1 LYLIFQAGYGM
12 AQEQPR
18 TFRLWQLTSYTGS
31 VGVNGFY
38 RQQERTVNDI
48 RDYSTFPFI
57 TGNLLLNTTSYIGH
71 PNLFLLEVGGEYNP
85 GSSQQTYTVSP
96 DRSEVLTFTRLNLR
110 GTLFS
115 GKPMSLGA
123 TFNLGRNFI
132 NREYV
137 TSLRTDSRQ
146 WGLTYNF
153 TNKILPLTVTYSDRK
168 WDQLELETDR
178 TYRNKQEDLQARVS
192 RSFTRFGDNSELRYV
207 YYTFFREDQN
217 LIQTN
222 TINSQFILNNTFYF
236 DEYKRYM
243 FRSAINTLD
252 QQGNINQK
260 RFQAFETVNFS
271 LPFNLRF
278 TGNYDFINLV
288 QETQSSRQHRVN
300 VGLEHQLFASL
311 RTGINYEYYNTDHTA
326 FKETNTRYG
335 VNLNYIKKIPTGSLN
350 LGYSYRRHNQ
360 NVVSDPNNVLQIIDE
375 PHVLA
380 DGQVI
385 LLDRPY
391 VDLTT
396 VVVKDVTG
404 AIIYQRDFDY
414 LLFERNEFVEVV
426 RIAGGQ
432 IANNSPVLVDYI
444 ATQVGSYNFDA
455 DFQSFNVSVNLFNHL
470 VELYY
475 NTTIQDYENV
485 EDSEFLTLNYFIRNI
500 YGTRFQLGIFTAGA
514 EWDDYNS
521 TIVPYQKLR
530 FYLRMNGK
538 LGKKILLSLNGDFS
552 DLTLTENN
560 IKQLYA
566 STYGKVV
573 YQIKARSK
581 VNLDLGYRKQVGEQI
596 DLDLITAKLEYN
608 TVFRNLYMK
617 VGVEVYKR
625 NYIDEK
631 LNFRGVYFRI
641 DRRF

>member
-1 LYLIFQAGYGM
+1 M
-12 AQEQPR
+12 AQQRPP
-18 TFRLWQLTSYTGS
+18 TFRLWQLTSYSGS
-31 VGVNGFY
+31 IGVNGFY

-48 RDYSTFPFI
+48 IDYSTFPFI

-115 GKPMSLGA
+115 GKPMNLSANFSLS
-123 TFNLGRNFI
+123 RNFI

-137 TSLRTDSRQ
+137 TSLRTDARQ
-146 WGLTYNF
+146 WGLNYNF
-153 TNKILPLTVTYSDRK
+153 NNKILPLSVTYSDRK
-168 WDQLELETDR
+168 WDQLELETSR
-178 TYRNKQEDLQARVS
+178 TYRNKQEDLQARVH
-192 RSFTRFGDNSELRYV
+192 RSFTKFGDNSELRYV

-236 DEYKRYM
+236 DKHKRYI

-252 QQGNINQK
+252 QQGNVNQQ
-260 RFQAFETVNFS
+260 RFQMFESINFN
-271 LPFNLRF
+271 LPYQLRF
-278 TGNYDFINLV
+278 TGNYDFTNLS
-288 QETQSSRQHRVN
+288 QETQASRQHRIN

-311 RTGINYEYYNTDHTA
+311 RTGISYEFYNTDHTA

-335 VNLNYIKKIPTGSLN
+335 INLNYIKKIPTGSLN
-350 LGYSYRRHNQ
+350 LGYSLRRHNQ
-360 NVVSDPNNVLQIIDE
+360 NMVSDPNSILQIIDE

-380 DGQVI
+380 DGQVV

-391 VDLTT
+391 VELAT

-414 LLFERNEFVEVV
+414 LLFERNEFVEIV
-426 RIAGGQ
+426 RIPGGQ
-432 IANNSPVLVDYI
+432 IANSGPVLVDYI

-455 DFQSFNVSVNLFNHL
+455 DFQSFNVSVNLFDHL

-475 NTTIQDYENV
+475 NSTIQDYSNV
-485 EDSEFLTLNYFIRNI
+485 EESEFLTLNYFIRNV
-500 YGTRFQLGIFTAGA
+500 YGTRFQLGMFTAGA

-521 TIVPYQKLR
+521 TIVPYQKMR
-530 FYLRMNGK
+530 FYLRMSGK
-538 LGKKILLSLNGDFS
+538 LGKRTLLSLNGDFS
-552 DLTLTENN
+552 DLMLTENN
-560 IKQLYA
+560 IEQLYA

-573 YQIKARSK
+573 YQIKAQSK
-581 VNLDLGYRKQVGEQI
+581 INLDLGYRKQVGEEI
-596 DLDLITAKLEYN
+596 DLDLITAKIEYN

-617 VGVEVYKR
+617 VGAEVYKR
-625 NYIDEK
+625 NYVGEK
-631 LNFRGVYFRI
+631 LNFRGIYFRI